1 MSSGPAGPGPGI
13 EHTELAPGV
22 SIPRILNGAWQLAA
36 GHRPGE
42 ARGADDTVRGLL
54 RRAEAG
60 LTTFDC
66 ADIYTGVEELLG
78 VTVRIWTDEGADEGP
93 DAEPLR
99 VHTKCVPDLAAL
111 PGLTRKDVER
121 IVDRSLR
128 RLGAER
134 LDLVQLHWWDYAI
147 PGFVEAAGW
156 LDDLR
161 RAGKIRHLG
170 ATNFDADRLAPILDA
185 GVPMVSHQVQ
195 YSLLDRRPAGA
206 MVPLARNRGLGL
218 LCYGA
223 LAGGFLSERWL
234 GAPEPEGPAT
244 ALPNRSLTK
253 YKLILEEFGPWELF
267 QELLRVLARIG
278 AKHGVTLSTVALR
291 WVLDRPGVAAVI
303 VGVPGSGSGPRSP
316 ARRLAETLR
325 TFGLRLDADDRT
337 AIDRVLDKAR
347 GPEGPVY
354 GLERIRGGRHA
365 AIMRYDLNG

>member
-1 MSSGPAGPGPGI
+1 MSARSAGSHPRIERLELTPGI
-13 EHTELAPGV
+13 SV
-22 SIPRILNGAWQLAA
+22 PRILNGAWQLAA
-36 GHRPGE
+36 GHRSGGDRE
-42 ARGADDTVRGLL
+42 SNDAVRGLL

-78 VTVRIWTDEGADEGP
+78 AALRVWSDERPG
-93 DAEPLR
+93 AEPLR

-111 PGLTRKDVER
+111 PGLARADVER
-121 IVDRSLR
+121 IVDRSRR
-128 RLGAER
+128 RLGVER
-134 LDLVQLHWWDYAI
+134 LDLVQLHWWDYRV

-161 RAGKIRHLG
+161 RTGKIRHLG
-170 ATNFDADRLAPILDA
+170 ATNFDAPRLAEILDA
-185 GVPMVSHQVQ
+185 GIQMVSHQIQ
-195 YSLLDRRPAGA
+195 YSLIDRRPESE
-206 MVPLARNRGLGL
+206 MVPMARERGLGL

-223 LAGGFLSERWL
+223 LAGGFLSDRWL

-278 AKHGVTLSTVALR
+278 AKHGVSLSTVALR
-291 WVLDRPGVAAVI
+291 WLLDRPGVAGVI
-303 VGVPGSGSGPRSP
+303 VGVPGSRP
-316 ARRLAETLR
+316 ADRRLADTIR
-325 TFGLRLDADDRT
+325 TFELRLDGDDRA

-347 GPEGPVY
+347 GPRGPVY
-354 GLERIRGGRHA
+354 GLERIPGGRHA
-365 AIMRYDLNG
+365 AIMRYDLNE